1 MTRLMALLPPVVRP
15 GRLALCRQPQ
25 LTVDELT
32 LRPWQA
38 GDAHHVAQAYQD
50 EAIQRWHVRS
60 MTDSNALAWITVR
73 SDRWAAESG
82 ADWAIAEDD
91 VPLGRVALHRL
102 DLARGVGKA
111 AYWVLPGAR
120 GRRIAPRALDAVSR
134 WFFTE
139 IGLHRI
145 ELAHSVANV
154 ASCQVA
160 ARAGYAYEGTM
171 RGEGLHAD
179 GWHDMHLHA
188 RLQGD

>member
-1 MTRLMALLPPVVRP
+1 M
-15 GRLALCRQPQ
+15 
-25 LTVDELT
+25 
-32 LRPWQA
+32 
-38 GDAHHVAQAYQD
+38 
-50 EAIQRWHVRS
+50 
-60 MTDSNALAWITVR
+60 
-73 SDRWAAESG
+73 
-82 ADWAIAEDD
+82 
-91 VPLGRVALHRL
+91 
-102 DLARGVGKA
+102 
-111 AYWVLPGAR
+111 
-120 GRRIAPRALDAVSR
+120 SR